1 MPEPDQTDLQ
11 IILEI
16 LHYLRLRIERQS
28 LHRGDDDSPIA
39 ELLKNLSAFINI
51 ESLSNSQ
58 TAHRQEVVMND
69 HYEIGQAGVAGPGA
83 AAYGQQLHQTWNQQA
98 SHIDL
103 NALAEELSKVR
114 GTARA
119 HASGAPEDD
128 VALAELAN
136 AEVAARQGDER
147 KALQHLKRA
156 GEWALHIAADIGV
169 PVAVKAIETAIGS

>member
-1 MPEPDQTDLQ
+1 
-11 IILEI
+11 
-16 LHYLRLRIERQS
+16 
-28 LHRGDDDSPIA
+28 
-39 ELLKNLSAFINI
+39 
-51 ESLSNSQ
+51 
-58 TAHRQEVVMND
+58 MND
-69 HYEIGQAGVAGPGA
+69 HYEIGQAGVAGPDA

-103 NALAEELSKVR
+103 NALAGDLSKVR

-119 HASGAPEDD
+119 RASGAPEDD

-156 GEWALHIAADIGV
+156 GEWALRIATEIGV
-169 PVAVKAIETAIGS
+169 PVAAKAIETAIGS